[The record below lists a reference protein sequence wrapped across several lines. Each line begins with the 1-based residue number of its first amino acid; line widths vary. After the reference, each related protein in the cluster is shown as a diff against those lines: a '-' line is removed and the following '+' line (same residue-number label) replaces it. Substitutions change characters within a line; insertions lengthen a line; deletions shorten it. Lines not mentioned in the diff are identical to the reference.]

1 MKIGM
6 RLNGKLLILKI
17 INLFYINIMKNRN
30 IIFLFISC
38 IVILFFLKFCYNMS
52 KFKNFFDE
60 VKKIYPTTQFDKDR
74 SVEYT
79 GHQITYGELSYE
91 GLEEILKFFNNNF
104 DTFIDIGSG
113 RGKLCLY
120 ISGYP
125 NISKSIGIELVKE
138 RHDDAISLKE
148 KLNIFPNVQKVK
160 FINDDLFKIK
170 INSFLNNNKV
180 LIWISNLC
188 FDDEFNNK
196 LFNKITTEM
205 PNGVI
210 IACSKKPENKKL
222 ELLGT
227 IDVKMSWS
235 EKSTI
240 YLLKI
245 I

>member
-1 MKIGM
+1 
-6 RLNGKLLILKI
+6 
-17 INLFYINIMKNRN
+17 
-30 IIFLFISC
+30 
-38 IVILFFLKFCYNMS
+38 MS